1 MSAATVTSATPSRM
15 PPVHG
20 AWMQLHSGYCV
31 DLLEPDL
38 AGLTL
43 QDLATCLSRLPRFL
57 GHTRG
62 GPIYSVAQ
70 HSVLMVENLAEETL
84 TLRRAA
90 LLHDAHEAIIGD
102 IISPLKLL
110 LGSAHVDCVERPII
124 AAMHAR
130 FGLAEALIGHHV
142 IKRADAQMLAAEKRD
157 LLAPSAW
164 PWPQL
169 ESCDHIP
176 PIEPWQPSDAY
187 YRFLLA
193 ATQLGLDR

>member
-1 MSAATVTSATPSRM
+1 MSAATSTSARPSRT
-15 PPVHG
+15 PPAHG
-20 AWMQLHSGYCV
+20 AWMQMHSGFCV

-70 HSVLMVENLAEETL
+70 HCVLMAEALAEETL

-102 IISPLKLL
+102 LISPLKQL
-110 LGSAHVDCVERPII
+110 LGPALVEVVERPII

-142 IKRADAQMLAAEKRD
+142 LKRADAQMLAAEKRD

-176 PIEPWQPSDAY
+176 QITPWQPSDAY

-193 ATQLGLDR
+193 AAQLGLDR